1 LNLWRRANAPPFSF
15 GGKELHDLLGEEAHV
30 ALEKRAC
37 FDARHAK
44 HSSETMSGTSPK
56 RDKPWLFRTY
66 AGHSTAKASNELYR
80 KNLAKGQTGLS
91 VAFDLPTQTGYD
103 PDHPLARGEVGKV
116 GVPISHLGDM
126 RSLFEG
132 IPLDAMNT
140 SMTINATAAW
150 LLALYAALAEE
161 QGADKAKLTG
171 TVQNDILKEYLSR
184 GTYIFPPAPSL
195 RLIKDVIVYTN
206 REMPKWNPT
215 NVCSYHLQ
223 EAGATPAQELAF
235 ALATAEAVLDEVR
248 GSGEVPEEEFA
259 RVVGSISFFVN
270 AGVRFI
276 TEVAKMRAFVDLWD
290 EIAEKRYGVKDPA
303 LRRFRYGVQVN
314 SLGLTEQQP
323 ENNVYRILLSML
335 AVTLSKKAR
344 ARAVQL
350 PAWNE
355 ALGLPRPWD
364 QQWSLR
370 LQQIVA
376 YETDLLDYG
385 DIFDGSVEID
395 RKVEELKDQA
405 RAELAKLQA
414 KGGAVAA
421 IDYMKEALIAS
432 NAARVEAIEKGEQV
446 LVGVNAYTETEESP
460 LSASGIEGILTVPE
474 SVEIGQIAALQAWRQ
489 QRDEKAVRQALV
501 DLKAAAAEGRNIMPP
516 SIAAAKAGVT
526 TGEWGQVLREVFGEY
541 RAPTGIHA
549 KHAIDEARL
558 EEVRQL
564 VKQVSGKLG
573 RTLTFVVGK
582 PGLDGHSNGAE
593 QIAVRASDVGMDVV
607 YDGIRLTPAD
617 IVEQAKQA
625 QAHVVG
631 LSILSGSHVSLVRE
645 VVQRLRE
652 AGLGDVPV
660 VVGGII
666 PAEDVNV
673 LKQCGASAVYTPK
686 DFQLNDIM
694 TGIVGLVDAKA
705 EALVQ
710 VNVPVPPLR
719 QREKVRL

>member
-1 LNLWRRANAPPFSF
+1 MVYWASQ
-15 GGKELHDLLGEEAHV
+15 GHV
-30 ALEKRAC
+30 ALERLAC
-37 FDARHAK
+37 FDASQASQ
-44 HSSETMSGTSPK
+44 SSKTMSGTTPK

-80 KNLAKGQTGLS
+80 RNLAKGQTGLS

-103 PDHPLARGEVGKV
+103 SDHPLARGEVGKV
-116 GVPISHLGDM
+116 GVPISHIGDM

-132 IPLDAMNT
+132 IPLAEMNT

-195 RLIKDVIVYTN
+195 RLIKDVIVYTT

-248 GSGEVPEEEFA
+248 GSGEVSEQQFP

-385 DIFDGSVEID
+385 DIFDGSVEMES
-395 RKVEELKDQA
+395 KVEELKSQA

-460 LSASGIEGILTVPE
+460 LSASGIEGILTVPKL
-474 SVEIGQIAALQAWRQ
+474 VEIGQVAALQAWRQ
-489 QRDEKAVRQALV
+489 QRDDKAVRQALV

-516 SIAAAKAGVT
+516 SIEAAKAGVT

-541 RAPTGIHA
+541 RAPTGIKAEH
-549 KHAIDEARL
+549 KIDEARL

-593 QIAVRASDVGMDVV
+593 QIAVRATDVGMDVV
-607 YDGIRLTPAD
+607 YDGIRLTPAE

-625 QAHVVG
+625 RAHVVG

-666 PAEDVNV
+666 PPDDVNI
-673 LKQCGASAVYTPK
+673 LKQCGAAAVYTPK

-710 VNVPVPPLR
+710 VSAPVPPLR
-719 QREKVRL
+719 AREKVPL